1 MTGAAKLGS
10 EQPNVETAS
19 MQEDAPP
26 IELPLPITAQDV
38 YLVQASG
45 TCPVPHQTHERS
57 RVECLTAGP
66 YVAPEAALEE
76 LEDLAYP
83 APRTVK
89 YRH

>member
-1 MTGAAKLGS
+1 MTEAVKPDS
-10 EQPNVETAS
+10 EQPNVETKS
-19 MQEDAPP
+19 MQEDALP
-26 IELPLPITAQDV
+26 IELPLPITARDV

-57 RVECLTAGP
+57 QVECLTAGP
-66 YVAPEAALEE
+66 YVAPEVALEG